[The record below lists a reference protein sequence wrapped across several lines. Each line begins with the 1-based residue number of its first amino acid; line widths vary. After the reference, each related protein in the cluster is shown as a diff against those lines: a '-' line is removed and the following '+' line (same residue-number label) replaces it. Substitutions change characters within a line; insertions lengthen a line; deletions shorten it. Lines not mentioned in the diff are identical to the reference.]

1 MSIRQRE
8 RADDL
13 SSVSRRSLLQGG
25 AGIAAALTFGGV
37 IAAHG
42 SSKASATPLYS
53 NGYGRAQGLITD
65 TALESFNLGAMHA
78 WKQLGS
84 KYDHQDMAGGPQQQI
99 NQAESY
105 GNLGINMTGS
115 IFLEDSLYDT
125 LSLILGKQGVY
136 LHNFSSCGSM
146 AIVA

>member
-25 AGIAAALTFGGV
+25 AGIAAALSFGGV

-84 KYDHQDMAGGPQQQI
+84 KYDQQDMAGGPQQQI

-115 IFLEDSLYDT
+115 IFLE
-125 LSLILGKQGVY
+125 G
-136 LHNFSSCGSM
+136 FSVRYFIANPRQARRLPTQLFQCGSM